1 MKEHERKLMLNI
13 MLNLKDR
20 LDERYGIC
28 SQIMQATPDEYR
40 PVIFNRMQ
48 ELFRN
53 WIPFSGD
60 LKHPIVVSDW
70 PISPE
75 EQYEEVFHSKPEND
89 TKHIKEYIE
98 LRRNLL
104 NFLIHRSHDS
114 VYSRAYANRIYSR

>member
-1 MKEHERKLMLNI
+1 MKECERKLMLNI

-40 PVIFNRMQ
+40 PVIFERMQ

-60 LKHPIVVSDW
+60 LRYPIAVSNW
-70 PISPE
+70 HVSPE
-75 EQYEEVFHSKPEND
+75 RQFEDVRTSTETDNKYIN
-89 TKHIKEYIE
+89 EYIE

-104 NFLIHRSHDS
+104 NFMIRRSHDS
-114 VYSRAYANRIYSR
+114 VYSRAYANRVYSR

>member
-1 MKEHERKLMLNI
+1 MKDHERKLMLSI

-60 LKHPIVVSDW
+60 LRYPIAVSNW
-70 PISPE
+70 HISPE
-75 EQYEEVFHSKPEND
+75 KQFEDVRTSTETDNKYIN
-89 TKHIKEYIE
+89 EYIE

-104 NFLIHRSHDS
+104 NFMIRRSHDS
-114 VYSRAYANRIYSR
+114 VYSRAYSNRVYSR